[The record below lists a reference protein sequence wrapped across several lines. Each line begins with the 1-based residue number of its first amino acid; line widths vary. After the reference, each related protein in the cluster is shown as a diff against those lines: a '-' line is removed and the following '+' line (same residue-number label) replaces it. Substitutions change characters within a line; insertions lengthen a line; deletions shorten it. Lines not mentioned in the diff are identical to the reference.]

1 MAGIMQL
8 VLIVGIFVVFY
19 FILIRPQQRQQKILR
34 QRIANLKKGDRI
46 VTAGGMFGEYQGDKE
61 NGKVAIIKVGDDVK
75 LEIIKSTISTVLADG
90 DKIAD
95 SEAKK

>member
-8 VLIVGIFVVFY
+8 LLIVGIFVVFY
-19 FILIRPQQRQQKILR
+19 FILIRPQQKQQKILR
-34 QRIANLKKGDRI
+34 QRIAGLKKGDRI
-46 VTAGGMFGEYQGDKE
+46 VTAGGIFGEYVSEKE

-75 LEIIKSTISTVLADG
+75 LEIIKTTISTVLADG
-90 DKIAD
+90 DKIAE